1 MSARLQSAGKWPLL
15 FWREF
20 LEWHKCSLSML
31 DEQGALFCA
40 LKKFIQEKSA
50 NAETQEVL

>member
-1 MSARLQSAGKWPLL
+1 
-15 FWREF
+15 
-20 LEWHKCSLSML
+20 ML